1 MTIKSYGSTEIL
13 QVVEA
18 VAREKGISRDSIL
31 AALEET
37 IQVAA
42 KRKYG
47 MDEALV
53 VKIDRKSGEIK
64 IYREMLVVA
73 DEDLIQQ
80 QNEAINNHHED
91 ENRVP
96 PGSGA
101 EGVVP
106 RHGSST
112 DYSGDQV
119 RQEEQLITKISLSEA
134 RLQNSDANPGDT
146 LYEQLPPLDL
156 SRLVAHSSKNIIM
169 GKVREIER
177 DKQYQEFADRIGT
190 IVQGVV
196 EKVDPRSLII
206 KIGGAEAILRHDQMI
221 RTDHYKQG
229 DKIRAYLVNVDP
241 EARGPQLILSR
252 TNINFVAQLMAGEVP
267 EIDDGTIEI
276 KAIVRDPGSRAKVAV
291 YAPDTSIDPIG
302 SSIGIKGSRIQAVSS
317 ELNGEKIDVALW
329 SSDTAQFVINALAP
343 AQVQKVI
350 MDEEKNRIEV
360 IVPDHQL
367 SPVIGRRGQNIRL
380 VSQLVGW
387 NIGVMTESEE
397 SQKRGTETN
406 RAVEEFMYQLDIDDM
421 LAQLLSTEGYSSVRE
436 LADASIESLMQIQGL
451 DEAISAELIFRAQE
465 AIQRDEDAMNSQQQE
480 GSAEA
485 SGEDGMSAE
494 EQNVAAP
501 TPAEQAKDEGV
512 LSMQEIKSVLA
523 YNRIRTMKD
532 IADLAADELGDILEK
547 HDINLRKS
555 RIEEIIMSARKKVYF
570 HIINSE
576 NKE

>member
-1 MTIKSYGSTEIL
+1 M
-13 QVVEA
+13 
-18 VAREKGISRDSIL
+18 
-31 AALEET
+31 
-37 IQVAA
+37 
-42 KRKYG
+42 
-47 MDEALV
+47 
-53 VKIDRKSGEIK
+53 
-64 IYREMLVVA
+64 
-73 DEDLIQQ
+73 
-80 QNEAINNHHED
+80 
-91 ENRVP
+91 
-96 PGSGA
+96 
-101 EGVVP
+101 
-106 RHGSST
+106 
-112 DYSGDQV
+112 
-119 RQEEQLITKISLSEA
+119 
-134 RLQNSDANPGDT
+134 
-146 LYEQLPPLDL
+146 
-156 SRLVAHSSKNIIM
+156 
-169 GKVREIER
+169 
-177 DKQYQEFADRIGT
+177 
-190 IVQGVV
+190 

-547 HDINLRKS
+547 HDINLSKS

>member
-547 HDINLRKS
+547 HDINLSKS